1 MHGWYQQMAKLPPNT
16 LRSLVNLGAGVTKWL
31 PSQRKTK
38 GGEMTTADISGIEQ
52 AVARQ
57 VANAPVAPQIGLEQY
72 YSEAGPDYAAWS
84 REFNMHFGY
93 YRAGAN
99 PLNRES
105 MLEQMNAEVLA
116 RLNLN
121 DIAEPSLLDLGC
133 GLGATLRSF
142 ARRLPHA
149 SLLGLTRVPWQV
161 EHAHALNDAAGC
173 GDRVRVIQGDY
184 QDTILPGGTYD
195 GVYALESSCH
205 AHGMDKSALL
215 AEAHRLLRPGGRLV
229 VADGFLGSGRF
240 AGALQRRIYSKL
252 CECWVIQEL
261 GRLDLFTA
269 RLEQLGFT
277 DIAVEDLQLRV
288 APSVA
293 HVPWVTLKFLLTDV
307 VFGNRKMTRARWN
320 NVMAPV
326 LLPLVS
332 APLGPMTYC
341 MITAT
346 KR

>member
-1 MHGWYQQMAKLPPNT
+1 
-16 LRSLVNLGAGVTKWL
+16 
-31 PSQRKTK
+31 
-38 GGEMTTADISGIEQ
+38 
-52 AVARQ
+52 VAQ
-57 VANAPVAPQIGLEQY
+57 PVANAQVAPQIGLEQY
-72 YSEAGPDYAAWS
+72 YSEAGPDYGAWS

-99 PLNRES
+99 PLHREP

-116 RLNLN
+116 RLHLD
-121 DIAEPSLLDLGC
+121 DIAEPRLLDLGC

-149 SLLGLTRVPWQV
+149 RLLGLTRVPWQV

-173 GDRVRVIQGDY
+173 GERVRVIEGDY
-184 QDTILPGGTYD
+184 EDTILTRNSYD
-195 GVYALESSCH
+195 GAYAIESSCH
-205 AHGMDKSALL
+205 AHGADKGALL

-229 VADGFLGSGRF
+229 VADGFLGGDRF
-240 AGALQRRIYSKL
+240 VNALQQRIYRKL
-252 CECWVIQEL
+252 CECWVIEEL
-261 GRLDLFTA
+261 GQLHLFTA
-269 RLEQLGFT
+269 RLELLGFT
-277 DIAVEDLQLRV
+277 DTIVEHLQLRV

-293 HVPWVTLKFLLTDV
+293 HIPWVTLKFLLTDV
-307 VFGNRKMTRARWN
+307 VSGKRKMTRARWN
-320 NVMAPV
+320 NVLAPV

>member
-1 MHGWYQQMAKLPPNT
+1 MI
-16 LRSLVNLGAGVTKWL
+16 
-31 PSQRKTK
+31 
-38 GGEMTTADISGIEQ
+38 TADVNVVEE
-52 AVARQ
+52 AVSRPAADRQ
-57 VANAPVAPQIGLEQY
+57 VAPRIGLEQY
-72 YSEAGPDYAAWS
+72 YREAGPDYAAWS

-99 PLNRES
+99 PLRRES

-116 RLNLN
+116 RLHLEW
-121 DIAEPSLLDLGC
+121 IAEPRLLDLGC

-149 SLLGLTRVPWQV
+149 RLVGLTRVPWQV
-161 EHAHALNDAAGC
+161 ERALALNDAAGC
-173 GDRVRVIQGDY
+173 GERVRVIEGDY
-184 QDTILPGGTYD
+184 EDTILPPSSYD

-205 AHGMDKSALL
+205 AHGADKGALL
-215 AEAHRLLRPGGRLV
+215 AQAHRLLRPGGRLV
-229 VADGFLGSGRF
+229 VADGFLGGRF
-240 AGALQRRIYSKL
+240 ANALQQRIYHKL
-252 CECWVIQEL
+252 CECWVIEEL
-261 GRLDLFTA
+261 GQLHLFTA

-277 DIAVEDLQLRV
+277 DITVENLQLRV

-293 HVPWVTLKFLLTDV
+293 HIPWVTLKFLLTEV
-307 VFGNRKMTRARWN
+307 VFGKRKMTRARWN
-320 NVMAPV
+320 NVLAPV

>member
-1 MHGWYQQMAKLPPNT
+1 MI
-16 LRSLVNLGAGVTKWL
+16 
-31 PSQRKTK
+31 
-38 GGEMTTADISGIEQ
+38 TADVNVIEE
-52 AVARQ
+52 AVAQ
-57 VANAPVAPQIGLEQY
+57 PVASAQVAPQIGLEQY

-99 PLNRES
+99 PLHRES

-116 RLNLN
+116 RLHLD
-121 DIAEPSLLDLGC
+121 DIAEPRLLDLGC

-149 SLLGLTRVPWQV
+149 RLLGLTRVPWQV
-161 EHAHALNDAAGC
+161 EQAHALNDAAGC
-173 GDRVRVIQGDY
+173 GERVRVIEGDY
-184 QDTILPGGTYD
+184 EDTILPRSSYD
-195 GVYALESSCH
+195 GAYALESSCH
-205 AHGMDKSALL
+205 AHGADKGALL
-215 AEAHRLLRPGGRLV
+215 TEAHRLLRPGGRLV
-229 VADGFLGSGRF
+229 VADGFLGGDRF
-240 AGALQRRIYSKL
+240 ASALQQRIYRKL
-252 CECWVIQEL
+252 CECWVIEEL
-261 GRLDLFTA
+261 GQLHLFTA
-269 RLEQLGFT
+269 RLEQLGFM
-277 DIAVEDLQLRV
+277 DITVERLQLRV

-293 HVPWVTLKFLLTDV
+293 HIPWVTLKFLLTDV
-307 VFGNRKMTRARWN
+307 VSGNRKMTRARWN
-320 NVMAPV
+320 NVLAPV

>member
-1 MHGWYQQMAKLPPNT
+1 
-16 LRSLVNLGAGVTKWL
+16 
-31 PSQRKTK
+31 
-38 GGEMTTADISGIEQ
+38 MTTANISGIEQ

-116 RLNLN
+116 RLNVN

-161 EHAHALNDAAGC
+161 EHARALNDAAGC

-184 QDTILPGGTYD
+184 QDTILPGSIYD

-205 AHGMDKSALL
+205 AHGIGQKRTAGGGPPFVT
-215 AEAHRLLRPGGRLV
+215 ARRTPRRCGRLSRERPLCRRAPAAHLQQAV
-229 VADGFLGSGRF
+229 RMLGNP
-240 AGALQRRIYSKL
+240 GA
-252 CECWVIQEL
+252 WP
-261 GRLDLFTA
+261 A
-269 RLEQLGFT
+269 
-277 DIAVEDLQLRV
+277 
-288 APSVA
+288 
-293 HVPWVTLKFLLTDV
+293 
-307 VFGNRKMTRARWN
+307 
-320 NVMAPV
+320 
-326 LLPLVS
+326 
-332 APLGPMTYC
+332 
-341 MITAT
+341 
-346 KR
+346 

>member
-1 MHGWYQQMAKLPPNT
+1 MVTAE
-16 LRSLVNLGAGVTKWL
+16 VNV
-31 PSQRKTK
+31 
-38 GGEMTTADISGIEQ
+38 IEE
-52 AVARQ
+52 AVAQ
-57 VANAPVAPQIGLEQY
+57 PVANAQVAPQIGLEQY

-99 PLNRES
+99 PLHRES

-116 RLNLN
+116 RLHLD
-121 DIAEPSLLDLGC
+121 DIAEPRLLDLGC

-149 SLLGLTRVPWQV
+149 RLLGLTRVPWQV

-173 GDRVRVIQGDY
+173 GERVRVIEGDY
-184 QDTILPGGTYD
+184 EDTILPRNSYD

-205 AHGMDKSALL
+205 AHGADKGALL

-229 VADGFLGSGRF
+229 VADGFLGGHRF
-240 AGALQRRIYSKL
+240 ASATQQRIYRKL
-252 CECWVIQEL
+252 CECWVIEEL
-261 GRLDLFTA
+261 GQLHLFTA
-269 RLEQLGFT
+269 RLDQLGFT
-277 DIAVEDLQLRV
+277 DIAVERLQLRV

-293 HVPWVTLKFLLTDV
+293 HIPWVTLKFLMTDV
-307 VFGNRKMTRARWN
+307 VSGKRKMTRARWN
-320 NVMAPV
+320 NVLAPV

-332 APLGPMTYC
+332 SPLGPMTYC